1 VGFFNE
7 LKMSKQLEKGEIAL
21 FKYNKLRF
29 SFAKLSAGDQQIL
42 TSDPWSLINSHIQQK
57 ISNSRGDNRVFLERA
72 LYFSSLAESFY
83 KAANS
88 ILLPTR
94 ATLLYYGM
102 LNLVKCFLSYK
113 KIELE
118 TVHEHHGLN
127 LPLGTKGIV
136 QVKPNIQNAVNIFST
151 FSELLGKKINQT
163 IDVKFDDAVQNI
175 PEIHSLCH
183 GLGLVPKRKLLPVQ
197 IEILTNTD
205 HNKLFTEVIIDNEQ
219 KTKVD
224 TTKFLKNKRR
234 LYFREG
240 YPREGKIVYRSKSR
254 KSFTQE
260 NINIIYQNI
269 LKEYCEFDIEPILT
283 NAGYRFYVD
292 LKSTNLPH
300 LSYTLLCMFYLGT
313 VARYRPNEANQLLKG
328 TLRPIVSEFVNLSP
342 NQFLYQLCSI
352 LLEKECVMPFS
363 SITPM
368 STI

>member
-1 VGFFNE
+1 
-7 LKMSKQLEKGEIAL
+7 MSKLEQGEIAL

-29 SFAKLSAGDQQIL
+29 SFANLTAGDQQIL
-42 TSDPWSLINSHIQQK
+42 TSDPWSLINSHLQQK
-57 ISNSRGDNRVFLERA
+57 ISKSRGDNKVYLERA

-88 ILLPTR
+88 ISLPTR
-94 ATLLYYGM
+94 ATLIYYGM

-127 LPLGTKGIV
+127 LPLGTKGEI
-136 QVKPNIQNAVNIFST
+136 QAKPKTNEGVNIFAT
-151 FSELLGKKINQT
+151 FSELLGKKISHTLNISFRQ
-163 IDVKFDDAVQNI
+163 AVINI

-183 GLGLVPKRKLLPVQ
+183 SLELINKRKLLPIK
-197 IEILTNTD
+197 IEILTNPD
-205 HNKLFTEVIIDNEQ
+205 HNKLYTEVIIENEQ

-224 TTKFLKNKRR
+224 ITKFLKNKR
-234 LYFREG
+234 LTYFKDG
-240 YPREGKIVYRSKSR
+240 FPRDGKIVYRSKSR
-254 KSFTQE
+254 KSYTKE
-260 NINIIYQNI
+260 NINAIYQNI
-269 LKEYCEFDIEPILT
+269 LKEYCNFDIAPILT
-283 NAGYRFYVD
+283 NSGYRYYID
-292 LKSTNLPH
+292 LKSSELPH

-313 VARYRPNEANQLLKG
+313 VARYRPNEANELLHG
-328 TLRPIVSEFVNLSP
+328 VLRPIVSEFVNISP

-368 STI
+368 NTI

>member
-1 VGFFNE
+1 
-7 LKMSKQLEKGEIAL
+7 MSKQIEKGEIAL

-29 SFAKLSAGDQQIL
+29 SFANLKAGDQQIL
-42 TSDPWSLINSHIQQK
+42 TSDPWSLINSHFQQK
-57 ISNSRGDNRVFLERA
+57 ISKSRGENKVFLERS

-88 ILLPTR
+88 VLLPTR

-127 LPLGTKGIV
+127 LPLGTEGTIQAKPKTNEGI
-136 QVKPNIQNAVNIFST
+136 NIFAS
-151 FSELLGKKINQT
+151 FSEILGKKISHPLNIQ
-163 IDVKFDDAVQNI
+163 FRQAVTNI

-183 GLGLVPKRKLLPVQ
+183 SLDLINKRKLLPIN
-197 IEILTNTD
+197 IEILTNSE
-205 HNKLFTEVIIDNEQ
+205 HNKLYTEVVIDNEQ

-224 TTKFLKNKRR
+224 VTKFLKGIR
-234 LYFREG
+234 LHYFKEG
-240 YPREGKIVYRSKSR
+240 YPRDGKITYRSKSR
-254 KSFTQE
+254 KSYTKD
-260 NINIIYQNI
+260 NINTIYQNI
-269 LKEYCEFDIEPILT
+269 LKEYCNFEIVPILT
-283 NAGYRFYVD
+283 NTGYRYYVD
-292 LKSTNLPH
+292 LKETELPH

-313 VARYRPNEANQLLKG
+313 VARYRPNEANELLHG
-328 TLRPIVSEFVNLSP
+328 TLRPVVSEFVNISP

-363 SITPM
+363 SIIPM

>member
-1 VGFFNE
+1 
-7 LKMSKQLEKGEIAL
+7 MSKLEKGEIAL

-29 SFAKLSAGDQQIL
+29 SFANLNAGDQQIL
-42 TSDPWSLINSHIQQK
+42 TSDPWSLINSHLQQK
-57 ISNSRGDNRVFLERA
+57 ISKSRGENKVFLERA

-88 ILLPTR
+88 VLLPTR

-102 LNLVKCFLSYK
+102 LNLVKCFLSYN

-127 LPLGTKGIV
+127 LPLGTEGVI
-136 QVKPNIQNAVNIFST
+136 QVKPKTNEGVNIFAI
-151 FSELLGKKINQT
+151 FSEILGKKINHPLNINFRQ
-163 IDVKFDDAVQNI
+163 AVTNI

-183 GLGLVPKRKLLPVQ
+183 SLNLINKRKLLPINV
-197 IEILTNTD
+197 EILTNSE

-224 TTKFLKNKRR
+224 ITKFLKEKR
-234 LYFREG
+234 LNYFKDG
-240 YPREGKIVYRSKSR
+240 FPREGKIVYRSKYR
-254 KSFTQE
+254 KSYTRE
-260 NINIIYQNI
+260 NTNTIYQNI
-269 LKEYCEFDIEPILT
+269 LKEYCKFDITPILT
-283 NAGYRFYVD
+283 NTGYRYYVD
-292 LKSTNLPH
+292 LKAADLPH
-300 LSYTLLCMFYLGT
+300 LSYTLLSMFYLGT
-313 VARYRPNEANQLLKG
+313 VARYRPSEANELLQG
-328 TLRPIVSEFVNLSP
+328 TLRPVVSEFVNISP

>member
-1 VGFFNE
+1 MGFCFE
-7 LKMSKQLEKGEIAL
+7 IYMSKQLEKGEIAL

-29 SFAKLSAGDQQIL
+29 SFANLKAGDQQIL
-42 TSDPWSLINSHIQQK
+42 TSDPWSLINSHLQQK
-57 ISNSRGDNRVFLERA
+57 IQTSRGNNRIFIERS

-94 ATLLYYGM
+94 ATLIYYGM

-127 LPLGTKGIV
+127 LPLGTEGTI
-136 QVKPNIQNAVNIFST
+136 QIKPKSNEGVNIFAT
-151 FSELLGKKINQT
+151 FSEILGKKISHPININFRQ
-163 IDVKFDDAVQNI
+163 AVTNI

-183 GLGLVPKRKLLPVQ
+183 SLNLINKRKLLPINV
-197 IEILTNTD
+197 EILSNPE
-205 HNKLFTEVIIDNEQ
+205 HNKLFTEIVIQNEQ

-224 TTKFLKNKRR
+224 ISKFLKGNRQN
-234 LYFREG
+234 YFKEG
-240 YPREGKIVYRSKSR
+240 LPREGKIVYRSKLR
-254 KSFTQE
+254 KSYTKE
-260 NINIIYQNI
+260 NINTIYQNI
-269 LKEYCEFDIEPILT
+269 LKEYSKFDLATILT
-283 NAGYRFYVD
+283 NTGYRYYVD
-292 LKSTNLPH
+292 LKSAELPH
-300 LSYTLLCMFYLGT
+300 LAYSLLCMFYLGT
-313 VARYRPNEANQLLKG
+313 VARYRPNEANHLLQG
-328 TLRPIVSEFVNLSP
+328 TLRPVVSEFVNLSP
-342 NQFLYQLCSI
+342 NQFLYQICSI

>member
-1 VGFFNE
+1 
-7 LKMSKQLEKGEIAL
+7 MSKSLEKGEIAL

-29 SFAKLSAGDQQIL
+29 SFANLKAGDQQVL

-57 ISNSRGDNRVFLERA
+57 IKNSRGENKIFLERA

-127 LPLGTKGIV
+127 LPLGTKGEI

-151 FSELLGKKINQT
+151 FSEMLGKKISQ
-163 IDVKFDDAVQNI
+163 IDNIKFEDAVQNI

-183 GLGLVPKRKLLPVQ
+183 GLGLLSKRKLLPIQ
-197 IEILTNTD
+197 IEILTNSE

-224 TTKFLKNKRR
+224 TSKFLKSKRR
-234 LYFREG
+234 SYFRDG
-240 YPREGKIVYRSKSR
+240 YPRDNKIVFRSKSR
-254 KSFTQE
+254 KPFTQE
-260 NINIIYQNI
+260 NTNTIYQNI
-269 LKEYCEFDIEPILT
+269 LKEYCDFDIEPILT
-283 NAGYRFYVD
+283 NMGYRYYID
-292 LKSTNLPH
+292 LTSPKYPH

-313 VARYRPNEANQLLKG
+313 VARYRPSEANELLEG
-328 TLRPIVSEFVNLSP
+328 TLRPVVSEFVNLSP

>member
-1 VGFFNE
+1 
-7 LKMSKQLEKGEIAL
+7 MSKQIEKGEIAL

-29 SFAKLSAGDQQIL
+29 SFANLKAGDQQIL
-42 TSDPWSLINSHIQQK
+42 TSDPWSLINSHLQQK
-57 ISNSRGDNRVFLERA
+57 ISRSRGENKIFLERS

-118 TVHEHHGLN
+118 TVHEHHGLT
-127 LPLGTKGIV
+127 LPLGTNGLV
-136 QVKPNIQNAVNIFST
+136 QVKPNINNAVNIFST

-163 IDVKFDDAVQNI
+163 LDIKFNNAVQNI

-183 GLGLVPKRKLLPVQ
+183 GLGLIPKRKLLPVQ
-197 IEILTNTD
+197 IEILTNAE
-205 HNKLFTEVIIDNEQ
+205 HNKLFTEVIIENEQ

-224 TTKFLKNKRR
+224 VAKFLKKNRLSYFNKG
-234 LYFREG
+234 F
-240 YPREGKIVYRSKSR
+240 PREGKITYRSKSR
-254 KSFTQE
+254 KPYTNA
-260 NINIIYQNI
+260 NINTIYQNI
-269 LKEYCEFDIEPILT
+269 LKEYCKFEITPILT
-283 NAGYRFYVD
+283 NTGYRYYVD
-292 LKSTNLPH
+292 LKATELPH
-300 LSYTLLCMFYLGT
+300 LSYSLLCMFYLGT
-313 VARYRPNEANQLLKG
+313 VARYRPSEANELLHG
-328 TLRPIVSEFVNLSP
+328 TLRPVVSEFVNISP

>member
-1 VGFFNE
+1 
-7 LKMSKQLEKGEIAL
+7 MSKPLEKGEIAL

-29 SFAKLSAGDQQIL
+29 SFANLKAGDQQIL
-42 TSDPWSLINSHIQQK
+42 TSDPWSLINSHLQQK
-57 ISNSRGDNRVFLERA
+57 ISKSRGGNRTFLERA

-88 ILLPTR
+88 VLLPTR

-127 LPLGTKGIV
+127 LPLGTKGII

-151 FSELLGKKINQT
+151 FSELLGKRIAQS
-163 IDVKFDDAVQNI
+163 IDIKFNDAVQNI

-183 GLGLVPKRKLLPVQ
+183 GLGLLPKRKLLPIQ
-197 IEILTNTD
+197 IEILTNPEY
-205 HNKLFTEVIIDNEQ
+205 NKLFTEVIIDNEQ

-234 LYFREG
+234 TYFRDG
-240 YPREGKIVYRSKSR
+240 YPRDGKIVYRSKSR

-260 NINIIYQNI
+260 NINTIYQNI
-269 LKEYCEFDIEPILT
+269 LKEYYEFDIEPILT
-283 NAGYRFYVD
+283 NTGYRYYID
-292 LKSTNLPH
+292 LKSPHLPH

-313 VARYRPNEANQLLKG
+313 VARYRPSEANELLQG

>member
-1 VGFFNE
+1 
-7 LKMSKQLEKGEIAL
+7 MSKLEQGEIAL

-29 SFAKLSAGDQQIL
+29 SFANLKAGDQQIL
-42 TSDPWSLINSHIQQK
+42 TSDPWSLINSHLQQK
-57 ISNSRGDNRVFLERA
+57 ISRSRGDNKIFLERS

-102 LNLVKCFLSYK
+102 LNLVKCFLSYN

-127 LPLGTKGIV
+127 LPLGTDSTI
-136 QVKPNIQNAVNIFST
+136 QVKPKSNEGVNIFAT
-151 FSELLGKKINQT
+151 FSEILGKKITHPFNINFRQ
-163 IDVKFDDAVQNI
+163 AVTNI

-183 GLGLVPKRKLLPVQ
+183 GLGLLPKRKLLPIQ
-197 IEILTNTD
+197 IEILTNPE
-205 HNKLFTEVIIDNEQ
+205 HNKLFTEILIDNEQ

-224 TTKFLKNKRR
+224 INRFLKNER
-234 LYFREG
+234 LNYFKEG
-240 YPREGKIVYRSKSR
+240 LPREGKIVYRSKSR
-254 KSFTQE
+254 KPYTRE
-260 NINIIYQNI
+260 NMNTIYQNI
-269 LKEYCEFDIEPILT
+269 LKEYCKFDIAPILT
-283 NAGYRFYVD
+283 NTGYRYYVD
-292 LKSTNLPH
+292 LKTAELPH

-313 VARYRPNEANQLLKG
+313 VARYRPSEANELLQG

-368 STI
+368 NTIQLTLL